1 MFRHL
6 LVPLDGSRL
15 AESALPA
22 AAELAR
28 RLGARVTLFHA
39 LELAAPA
46 TVHGERHLTQR
57 PEADTYLRAASV
69 WVSTSSVEADAL
81 VRHAGGDVAAA
92 IAAAAQEAGAE
103 IIVLTTHGHSGVR
116 NLLFGRVAQQVLQQ
130 GSMPVLLV
138 PPSPRGRERAFACR
152 RVLVP
157 LDGSEMAETALPAAV
172 SIAAAFGAAV
182 FLVLVVPTVET
193 ISGERAAATRLMP
206 TAAAAVLDL
215 EAAQGAAYLQATAA
229 RMAGRGVQIDTAVK
243 RGDPTRALLDAAAPH
258 DVDLIA
264 MATHGHSGIAAVW
277 AGSVASRIAAQSPR
291 PILFIRIPAVRPP
304 GSTTHSA

>member
-69 WVSTSSVEADAL
+69 WVSTSGVEAGVL

-103 IIVLTTHGHSGVR
+103 LIVLTTHGHSGVR

-215 EAAQGAAYLQATAA
+215 EAAQAATYLQATGAELQA
-229 RMAGRGVQIDTAVK
+229 EGRRVTTSVE
-243 RGDPTRALLDAAAPH
+243 RGEPVRTLLDAANKRDA
-258 DVDLIA
+258 DVIV
-264 MATHGHSGIAAVW
+264 MATHGRSGLAAVW
-277 AGSVASRIAAQSPR
+277 AGSVASRISANSTR
-291 PILFIRIPAVRPP
+291 PVLLVRIPVPQA
-304 GSTTHSA
+304 

>member
-46 TVHGERHLTQR
+46 TVHGERHLTQQ
-57 PEADTYLRAASV
+57 PGADTYLRAASV
-69 WVSTSSVEADAL
+69 WVSTSGVEADAL

-172 SIAAAFGAAV
+172 SIAAAFGAAMC
-182 FLVLVVPTVET
+182 LVLVVPTVET
-193 ISGERAAATRLMP
+193 ISGERAAATKLMP

-215 EAAQGAAYLQATAA
+215 EAAQAATYLLATGAELQAE
-229 RMAGRGVQIDTAVK
+229 GRRVTTSVE
-243 RGDPTRALLDAAAPH
+243 RGEPVRTLLDAANKRDT
-258 DVDLIA
+258 DVIV
-264 MATHGHSGIAAVW
+264 MATHGRSGLAAVW
-277 AGSVASRIAAQSPR
+277 AGSVASRISANSTR
-291 PILFIRIPAVRPP
+291 PVLLVRIPVPQA
-304 GSTTHSA
+304 